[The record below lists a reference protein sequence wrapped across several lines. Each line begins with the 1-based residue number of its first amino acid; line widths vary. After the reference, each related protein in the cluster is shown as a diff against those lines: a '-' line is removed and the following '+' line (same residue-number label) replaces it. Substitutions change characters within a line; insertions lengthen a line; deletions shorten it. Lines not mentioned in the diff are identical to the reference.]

1 MFNPIFF
8 TSHLHI
14 YYFKN
19 QRVLEFFSLQIKM
32 FNPTKKKKL
41 QQKNSK
47 TQNSYLYKT
56 SLGARSRFGS
66 TRRLILGF

>member
-32 FNPTKKKKL
+32 FNPTKKKKITTKKF
-41 QQKNSK
+41 KNSK
-47 TQNSYLYKT
+47 FILVQNK
-56 SLGARSRFGS
+56 FGS
-66 TRRLILGF
+66 